1 MEDKKLNL
9 KKMLVLFFAALG
21 FITSVKL
28 AFIYYESNFD
38 PYALPS
44 FCSINE
50 FIDCDGVAQTQFAQ
64 FLGIPLAYWGMFFYF
79 FVLVLC
85 AVEELKKIK
94 IFKFMEV
101 FKNPMAYISIL
112 GLFSFLVS
120 ITLASISIFE
130 IKKLC

>member
-1 MEDKKLNL
+1 MEEKQTKNNIRTIF
-9 KKMLVLFFAALG
+9 LVFLTIVG
-21 FITSVKL
+21 FVTTIKL
-28 AFIYYESNFD
+28 ATIYYESNFD

-50 FIDCDGVAQTQFAQ
+50 FIDCDGVAQTSFAQ

-101 FKNPMAYISIL
+101 FKNPMS
-112 GLFSFLVS
+112 
-120 ITLASISIFE
+120 
-130 IKKLC
+130 